1 MISVSIYL
9 SILAPEFIYR
19 LETEYKLGKAYR
31 YFSCDF
37 VREIYYHVVSER
49 SCQCILKC
57 KILPSQQV
65 SIKPYD
71 VWAIIEKD
79 QIDKPGGKIYSAYC
93 TCTAGLQGGCNHV
106 VAMLFKIESAVA
118 TGATN
123 PSKTTTNHT
132 WESSNVIS
140 LTSTKIDCKC
150 SISLEDP
157 YVLVDTVLNFLFI
170 EVDVNFGPTHSCRTY
185 LLMNE

>member
-9 SILAPEFIYR
+9 SIFAPEFIYR
-19 LETEYKLGKAYR
+19 LETEYKLGKAYQ

-37 VREIYYHVVSER
+37 VREIYYHLASER

-57 KILPSQQV
+57 KIVPSQQV

-93 TCTAGLQGGCNHV
+93 TSAGNNGRSTFNDHQ
-106 VAMLFKIESAVA
+106 
-118 TGATN
+118 N
-123 PSKTTTNHT
+123 PLSDRLK
-132 WESSNVIS
+132 
-140 LTSTKIDCKC
+140 LPSTDQN
-150 SISLEDP
+150 D
-157 YVLVDTVLNFLFI
+157 
-170 EVDVNFGPTHSCRTY
+170 R
-185 LLMNE
+185 

>member
-9 SILAPEFIYR
+9 SILAPELIYR

-37 VREIYYHVVSER
+37 VREIYYHLVSER

-57 KILPSQQV
+57 KIVPSQRV

-79 QIDKPGGKIYSAYC
+79 QIDKLGGKIYSAYC

-123 PSKTTTNHT
+123 PSKTTTDNT
-132 WESSNVIS
+132 WEQGS
-140 LTSTKIDCKC
+140 KIRTITAGPSD
-150 SISLEDP
+150 
-157 YVLVDTVLNFLFI
+157 LFA
-170 EVDVNFGPTHSCRTY
+170 
-185 LLMNE
+185 